1 MRHRIHQRK
10 LNRTSEHRK
19 ALLRNMAQNLVEHGR
34 ITTTLP
40 KAKTLRPF
48 FERLV
53 TLAVKTRK
61 LADADDKAGSLRARR
76 RIHHLLG
83 DRGLIPTEHRGD
95 YEGMSDARRGKT
107 MQMSSGRRY
116 RAGGPKG
123 RLAFTAESVMH
134 RLIETVAP
142 RFEDRPGGYTRL
154 VRLADRRL
162 GDAAPLAML
171 QLIGDE
177 EAPLSVTKPG
187 KTARRRRADA
197 RYSMAIKVAK
207 GWREK
212 ERSAGRGAAAE
223 DESGDDAPGKQQ
235 DGEQVET
242 DSDES

>member
-10 LNRTSEHRK
+10 LNRTTEHRK
-19 ALLRNMAQNLVEHGR
+19 ALLRNMALNLVEHGR

-48 FERLV
+48 FEKLV

-83 DRGLIPTEHRGD
+83 DRGMIPAEHRGD
-95 YEGMSDARRGKT
+95 YEGMSDARRAKT
-107 MQMSSGRRY
+107 MRMSSGRRH

-154 VRLADRRL
+154 VRLATRRL

-171 QLIGDE
+171 QLVGDE

-197 RYSMAIKVAK
+197 RYSMAIKAAK
-207 GWREK
+207 SWREK
-212 ERSAGRGAAAE
+212 ERAGRGAAAE
-223 DESGDDAPGKQQ
+223 DESGDDALGEPQ
-235 DGEQVET
+235 DNEQVEK